1 MKKIQRSALA
11 LFLLG
16 LITGCQLT
24 ASEPLQPT
32 ANQNIIESA
41 QNELD
46 GIEELEV
53 SDEGVITFTQRLRTP
68 GTYWIPARIK
78 ELSYDIS
85 CVQLSYFIDRGMVVR
100 SAFLGARG
108 RVEYYDIERCMK
120 DTPFQ

>member
-1 MKKIQRSALA
+1 MKKIQRSTLA

-24 ASEPLQPT
+24 ASEPLQPI

-41 QNELD
+41 KNELD

-85 CVQLSYFIDRGMVVR
+85 CVQLSYFIDRGMVVK
-100 SAFLGARG
+100 SSFLGARG
-108 RVEYYDIERCMK
+108 RVEYYDMERCMK

>member
-41 QNELD
+41 KNELD

-53 SDEGVITFTQRLRTP
+53 SDEGGYYF
-68 GTYWIPARIK
+68 YPASKNTRNLLDPS
-78 ELSYDIS
+78 EN
-85 CVQLSYFIDRGMVVR
+85 
-100 SAFLGARG
+100 
-108 RVEYYDIERCMK
+108 
-120 DTPFQ
+120 

>member
-108 RVEYYDIERCMK
+108 RVEYYDMERCMK

>member
-32 ANQNIIESA
+32 TNQNIIESA
-41 QNELD
+41 KNELD

-85 CVQLSYFIDRGMVVR
+85 CVQLSYFIDRGMVVK

-108 RVEYYDIERCMK
+108 RVEYYDMERCMK

>member
-24 ASEPLQPT
+24 TSEPLQPT

-41 QNELD
+41 KNELD

-85 CVQLSYFIDRGMVVR
+85 CVQLSYFIDRGMVVK

-108 RVEYYDIERCMK
+108 RVEYYDMERCMK

>member
-32 ANQNIIESA
+32 ASQNIIESA
-41 QNELD
+41 KNELD

-53 SDEGVITFTQRLRTP
+53 SNEGVITFTQRLRTP

-85 CVQLSYFIDRGMVVR
+85 CVQLSYFIDRGMVVK

-108 RVEYYDIERCMK
+108 RVEYYDMERCMK

>member
-85 CVQLSYFIDRGMVVR
+85 CVQLSYFIDRGMVVK

-108 RVEYYDIERCMK
+108 RVEYYDMERCMK

>member
-1 MKKIQRSALA
+1 MKKIQRSVLA

-24 ASEPLQPT
+24 ASEPLQPA

-41 QNELD
+41 KNELD

-85 CVQLSYFIDRGMVVR
+85 CVQLSYFIDRGMVVK

-108 RVEYYDIERCMK
+108 RVEYYDMERCMK

>member
-41 QNELD
+41 KNELD

-53 SDEGVITFTQRLRTP
+53 SDEGVITFPQRLRTP

-85 CVQLSYFIDRGMVVR
+85 CVQLSYFIDRGMVVK

-108 RVEYYDIERCMK
+108 RVEYYDMERCMK

>member
-1 MKKIQRSALA
+1 MKKIQRSVLA

-16 LITGCQLT
+16 LITGCQLA

-41 QNELD
+41 KNELD

-85 CVQLSYFIDRGMVVR
+85 CVQLSYFIDRGMVVK

-108 RVEYYDIERCMK
+108 RVEYYDMERCMK

>member
-1 MKKIQRSALA
+1 MKTIQRSVLA
-11 LFLLG
+11 ISLLG
-16 LITGCQLT
+16 LIAGCQLT

-32 ANQNIIESA
+32 ANQDIIESA
-41 QNELD
+41 KNELD

-85 CVQLSYFIDRGMVVR
+85 CVQLSYFIDRGMIVK

-108 RVEYYDIERCMK
+108 RVEYYDMERCMK